1 MSVTID
7 QFKRESAR
15 RKRGRRRGSAAY
27 PDELRRFAVDYADA
41 TIGEGGS
48 VSQVA
53 GELGVSEATLAKWME
68 AADAIDDGPG
78 GFREVVV
85 ERREAAAGAL
95 AVVTPSGLR
104 VEGLDLAG
112 AVALVRALG

>member
-7 QFKRESAR
+7 QFRRESAR

-27 PDELRRFAVDYADA
+27 PVELRRFAVDHADA
-41 TIGEGGS
+41 IIGEGGS
-48 VSQVA
+48 VSGA
-53 GELGVSEATLAKWME
+53 ARELGVSEATLAKWME
-68 AADAIDDGPG
+68 AAGTIDDDAG

-85 ERREAAAGAL
+85 ERQEAAAGAV

-112 AVALVRALG
+112 AIALVRALG